1 MNQMAT
7 GRNSELE
14 HALATITGA
23 PGSKPDWQLV
33 ANTVERVRES
43 GAWQGT
49 YPSPTEWLDA
59 AAEASKYTTN
69 TIRRFIAAWKFL
81 EKLRSKE
88 KNKKSLLVKSTS
100 DLAIG
105 TVELIKR
112 MHDISPEEAQV
123 ALSEHLEKKLSF
135 RDAKKRYDNMFPTI
149 DPFAGSGAYVSAGD
163 MRPHFLQ
170 LDAGK
175 IGSRRAHAAGRG
187 LTELISSS
195 IEKLSGPGS
204 TRVRTIG
211 FKFDYASPDAIAS
224 GRSGAV
230 PFVDG
235 FSYRR
240 LPSTASKAALIK
252 FIGEIAFASTFFR
265 RYWII
270 ADGRRDE
277 AEAFAN
283 SLNELEIKS
292 IGIAL
297 IDAGEKDRLALIRT
311 PSAPPIPD
319 RTESVIKAALLA
331 DKPRFMTLREAAKL
345 QSS

>member
-14 HALATITGA
+14 HALATITRA

-33 ANTVERVRES
+33 ANTVERVRVS
-43 GAWQGT
+43 GAWQGA

-59 AAEASKYTTN
+59 AAEASEYTTN

-88 KNKKSLLVKSTS
+88 KNKKSPLAKSTS

-112 MHDISPEEAQV
+112 MHDINPEEARA
-123 ALSEHLEKKLSF
+123 ALAQHLDKKLSF
-135 RDAKKRYDNMFPTI
+135 RDAKKRYDSMFPTI
-149 DPFAGSGAYVSAGD
+149 DPFAGGGAYVTASE

-170 LDAGK
+170 LDASK

-187 LTELISSS
+187 LAGLISAS
-195 IEKLSGPGS
+195 IETFSGPDA
-204 TRVRTIG
+204 TRVRTSG
-211 FKFDYASPDAIAS
+211 YKLDYASPDAIVL
-224 GRSGAV
+224 GRNGTG

-240 LPSTASKAALIK
+240 LPSAASKAALIK

-265 RYWII
+265 RYWVI

-277 AEAFAN
+277 ADAFAN

-292 IGIAL
+292 VGIAL
-297 IDAGEKDRLALIRT
+297 IDSEKQERLAFIRI
-311 PSAPPIPD
+311 PSAPPTPD
-319 RTESVIKAALLA
+319 RTTTAIRAASLSENW
-331 DKPRFMTLREAAKL
+331 RQMTLREAAKL